1 MQKKNIYMPYIIS
14 LDWLVE
20 LFTELEIGM
29 MSNF

>member
-1 MQKKNIYMPYIIS
+1 MQNKNIYIPYIIS
-14 LDWLVE
+14 LNWLVD